1 MTELE
6 NNDKAFSS
14 VFSINNLTV
23 PNILTVS
30 RILLIIPFLILFFY
44 DYYVVALV
52 VLIFSGITD
61 ILDGYIAR
69 RFNQISQ
76 LGQYLD
82 PLADKLTLFSVG
94 ISLSVIFP
102 IIIPIVCLLALKE
115 IIIIAGAFYLVK
127 NEINPPAALWFG
139 KVSTFSFYIA
149 SVATFTLYVFGINDY
164 PLIIGMFVVTFFLM
178 VISAVGYYRIFKK
191 LLIRT

>member
-1 MTELE
+1 MAELE
-6 NNDKAFSS
+6 NNGKELVS
-14 VFSINNLTV
+14 VFSTNNLTV
-23 PNILTVS
+23 PNILTVL
-30 RILLIIPFLILFFY
+30 RIMLVIPFSILFFY
-44 DYYVVALV
+44 DYYVFAFS
-52 VLIFSGITD
+52 VLILSGITD

-82 PLADKLTLFSVG
+82 PLADKITLFSVG
-94 ISLSVIFP
+94 ICLSFLFP

-127 NEINPPAALWFG
+127 NEINPPAARWFG
-139 KVSTFSFYIA
+139 KASTFSFYVA
-149 SVATFTLYVFGINDY
+149 SLGTLALYIFNVNYY

-178 VISAVGYYRIFKK
+178 VISVVGYYRIFKK
-191 LLIRT
+191 LLMRT